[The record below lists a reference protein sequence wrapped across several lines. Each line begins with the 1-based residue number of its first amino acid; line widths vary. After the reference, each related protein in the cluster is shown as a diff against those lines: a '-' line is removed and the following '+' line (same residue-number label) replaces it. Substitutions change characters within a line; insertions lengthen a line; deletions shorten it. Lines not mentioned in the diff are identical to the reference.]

1 MTEKPDHFENIMK
14 VFYSYVIQ
22 KKKNSNSKFQRG
34 KEAIHESQDSAIKK
48 IELLYNFQK
57 CT

>member
-22 KKKNSNSKFQRG
+22 KKKNSNSKLQRG
-34 KEAIHESQDSAIKK
+34 KEAIYESQDSAIKK

-57 CT
+57 CM